1 MAKGMNGSEGLR
13 FTAPRKRQPVT
24 SNGLEGLRFTPPR
37 QRTPQ
42 GDSWNPLGDLNS
54 WHDLSKKSLLQG
66 ATAIA
71 DLPANLLHLA
81 ERGGRKTLGFLREQA
96 GKPNNIDMGSEN
108 DYFRPENV
116 DRPSKWLD
124 AGANKLGIDLTPRPR
139 NAPERI
145 ASNATEYAGAF
156 GPFGLLSKGSKA
168 LSVANQLGTGA
179 LIGGAS
185 GALQE
190 GGVNPLVADLVSIVG
205 LPSAAR
211 GLSNTTKGLGNLF
224 SNFTKSGQERK
235 VSRAASDILKDK
247 VGEKNIGKVIDNLN
261 ATTPFNTNLT
271 TAERANNTGIS
282 SLHRALAPNVP
293 AIAEKEALT
302 ENILRKEL
310 NQLSPKRGLEP
321 SQQGES
327 IRNYLDKELQ
337 NRISTRSNVTTPLYE
352 EVNALRTGV
361 DLPNFENFL
370 REEGKFARGDI
381 AKSFNYLE
389 NVVKGKSAPKGEPTL
404 SIAGKEALDFKN
416 LSPKTQEKLKN
427 EFGMGTKSI
436 PPEIIGALKDISGKI
451 ATART
456 AGNKEL
462 ARVLSEG
469 KSNLL
474 KDMSAIPEER
484 IAREAYAK
492 LSKPVNAIEK
502 QPLLKK
508 IVKKDIYNNDFLT
521 SPEKIPEMILR
532 GSLNDTKAL
541 ISEIGADS
549 KTLNIVR
556 GSVVD
561 KLINS
566 SELSAMN
573 AAGQSNISYT
583 KVDNFLKKNKEKLK
597 YIFNEDQIKVLDGV
611 KGVLKKRNMVATM
624 GRGVGSNTQSQT
636 TLLEGLTNPVKKSLT
651 NKIINKIPGGRYIT
665 PILEMTKKYEKQQI
679 ISLLEKALLEPETA
693 KLLLTP
699 VKNIKTQESLKSIL
713 TRIGIPASA
722 YSFSNQLQKEEK

>member
-1 MAKGMNGSEGLR
+1 MNGAEGLR
-13 FTAPRKRQPVT
+13 FTPPRKRQAMT
-24 SNGLEGLRFTPPR
+24 NDSLEGLRFTPPR
-37 QRTPQ
+37 KRVSQ
-42 GDSWNPLGDLNS
+42 GDSWGSLIG
-54 WHDLSKKSLLQG
+54 KSALQG
-66 ATAIA
+66 LTSIP
-71 DLPANLLHLA
+71 DLPANLLRLA

-108 DYFRPENV
+108 DYFSPENV
-116 DRPSKWLD
+116 DRPSKWLN
-124 AGANKLGIDLTPRPR
+124 AGANKLGFDLTPRPTTG
-139 NAPERI
+139 AQRI
-145 ASNATEYAGAF
+145 ASEAAEFAGAI
-156 GPFGLLSKGSKA
+156 GPFGLPAKGAKA
-168 LSVANQLGTGA
+168 LSTINTVGKGA

-185 GALQE
+185 GALKE
-190 GGVNPLVADLVSIVG
+190 GGVNPLVADLVSIFG
-205 LPSAAR
+205 LPTGAR
-211 GLSNTTKGLGNLF
+211 GLSNATKGLGNIF
-224 SNFTKSGQERK
+224 SNFTKTGQERK
-235 VSRAASDILKDK
+235 ISNAASDILKDK

-261 ATTPFNTNLT
+261 APTPFNANLT

-321 SQQGES
+321 SQQGEL

-337 NRISTRSNVTTPLYE
+337 NRVSTRSNVTAPLYE

-370 REEGKFARGDI
+370 REQGKFARGDI

-389 NVVKGKSAPKGEPTL
+389 NVVKGKSVPKGEPTL
-404 SIAGKEALDFKN
+404 YIAGKEALDFKN

-427 EFGMGTKSI
+427 ELGLRNKPV

-451 ATART
+451 STAKT

-474 KDMSAIPEER
+474 KDMAAIPEER
-484 IAREAYAK
+484 IARETYAK

-532 GSLNDTKAL
+532 GNLNDTKAL
-541 ISEIGADS
+541 ISEIGSDS

-556 GSVVD
+556 GFVVD

-583 KVDNFLKKNKEKLK
+583 KVNNFLKKNKEKLK
-597 YIFNEDQIKVLDGV
+597 YIFNEDQTKVLDGV
-611 KGVLKKRNMVATM
+611 KDVLKRRNMVATM

-636 TLLEGLTNPVKKSLT
+636 TLLEGLTNPIKKSLI
-651 NKIINKIPGGRYIT
+651 NKITNKIPGGRYIT
-665 PILEMTKKYEKQQI
+665 PLVDMTKKYEKQQI
-679 ISLLEKALLEPETA
+679 ISLLEKALLDPEIA
-693 KLLLTP
+693 KSLLTP
-699 VKNIKTQESLKSIL
+699 LNTIKTQESLKSIL
-713 TRIGIPASA
+713 TRIGIPAAA
-722 YSFSNQLQKEEK
+722 YSLNNQPKKEK